1 MEFKQ
6 LFKKIFLKFRKQ
18 DIFIMRIAFIS
29 NSIIPSRT
37 ANSIQVIKMCEAF
50 SDQGHEVVLLAP
62 EMHDK
67 YEKNVLNVYE
77 FYGVKRNFEI
87 KKLWCPKIKLRV
99 FFYTLS
105 IFFYLFLNKRFNL
118 VYGRFLYGCYVA
130 TLLKNDIIFE
140 THIPN
145 YKKKSMN

>member
-1 MEFKQ
+1 
-6 LFKKIFLKFRKQ
+6 
-18 DIFIMRIAFIS
+18 MRIAFIS

-50 SDQGHEVVLLAP
+50 SNEGHEVVLLAP

-67 YEKNVLNVYE
+67 YEKNVCNVYE
-77 FYGVKRNFEI
+77 FYGVKKNFKI

-105 IFFYLFLNKRFNL
+105 IFLSFF
-118 VYGRFLYGCYVA
+118 
-130 TLLKNDIIFE
+130 
-140 THIPN
+140 
-145 YKKKSMN
+145 

>member
-1 MEFKQ
+1 
-6 LFKKIFLKFRKQ
+6 
-18 DIFIMRIAFIS
+18 MRIAFIS

-77 FYGVKRNFEI
+77 FYGVKKNFEI
-87 KKLWCPKIKLRV
+87 KNFGVQK
-99 FFYTLS
+99 
-105 IFFYLFLNKRFNL
+105 
-118 VYGRFLYGCYVA
+118 
-130 TLLKNDIIFE
+130 
-140 THIPN
+140 
-145 YKKKSMN
+145 